1 MAVLVAE
8 SGDGANV
15 KLRAEVLTTERLS
28 LEPLRADDARELAP
42 LLGDSRLYEHIG
54 GPPPGSEEELRERF
68 ARQVGGESPDGAAWW
83 LNWVL
88 RARAGGVAVGTF
100 QATVGRGGEAA
111 SGADA
116 EGAPAG
122 PVEIAPVGPAELAP
136 VGPAELPPV
145 GPAEPL
151 PGW

>member
-28 LEPLRADDARELAP
+28 LEPLRVDDARELAP

-54 GPPPGSEEELRERF
+54 GPPPASEEELRERF
-68 ARQVGGESPDGAAWW
+68 ARQVVGESPDGAAWW

-88 RARAGGVAVGTF
+88 RVRAGGVAVGTL

-111 SGADA
+111 AGPGPRA
-116 EGAPAG
+116 EG
-122 PVEIAPVGPAELAP
+122 APVGPAELAP
-136 VGPAELPPV
+136 VGPAELAPV
-145 GPAEPL
+145 GPV
-151 PGW
+151 